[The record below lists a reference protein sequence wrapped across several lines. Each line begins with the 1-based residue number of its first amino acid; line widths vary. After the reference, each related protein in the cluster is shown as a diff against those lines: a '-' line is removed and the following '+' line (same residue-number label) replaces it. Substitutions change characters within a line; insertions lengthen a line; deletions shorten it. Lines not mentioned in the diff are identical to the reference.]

1 MYPYVEK
8 ILFSIKQKVGEAISI
23 IEFKNFLNKKCS
35 NGYTALHYAAFRGN
49 IDIIK
54 IIIENGGNYLEKN
67 TRGLNLLHVA
77 AQGDQPDILI
87 YFKDK
92 YKMNILEKD
101 FNGSTPLHWAC
112 FMSSDTCVDFILTWI
127 KREDVNIKEAM
138 GYTPLH
144 LAIFSGNF
152 IYIKYNF
159 KNESE

>member
-1 MYPYVEK
+1 LYQYAEK
-8 ILFSIKQKVGEAISI
+8 IITAIKAYIEDTISI
-23 IEFKNFLNKKCS
+23 SEFKYFLNKKCS

-54 IIIENGGNYLEKN
+54 LIIENGGDYLEKN

-77 AQGDQPDILI
+77 AQGDQPEILI

-92 YKMNILEKD
+92 YKMDILERD

-127 KREDVNIKEAM
+127 NREDVNIQEAM
-138 GYTPLH
+138 GYSPLH

-152 IYIKYNF
+152 IN
-159 KNESE
+159 